1 MDEQMASYGDLK
13 SHQKKFQP
21 MVRGRKV
28 KKDKTLGIS
37 VLEAVDFENASAS
50 ASKIFF
56 KKNSLPLPLPKFF
69 SKKNRFRFRFQI
81 FFQKKFA
88 SASASI

>member
-1 MDEQMASYGDLK
+1 
-13 SHQKKFQP
+13 
-21 MVRGRKV
+21 MVLYIHYMSQSFGCV
-28 KKDKTLGIS
+28 FSS